1 MDGLSYRQMVLKA
14 ATYNW
19 TLKRSTAH
27 YQVTVMKR
35 EKAKKEYQPK
45 GATAR
50 KTATVIFS

>member
-1 MDGLSYRQMVLKA
+1 MDGLSYSQMVLKA

-35 EKAKKEYQPK
+35 EKAKKDYQPK
-45 GATAR
+45 GTTVR